1 MKNNDR
7 LNALDERFMNIALQE
22 AAKANHKVFPN
33 PKVGALIVVDD
44 KIISKGYHK
53 CYGEDHAEANAINKL
68 DRPITNATLYV
79 TLEPCSHIG
88 EKNPCTDIIKNKMFS
103 RVVIGANDP
112 NPKASGGAE
121 ILKKNKIDVK
131 ENVCAEK
138 SKKLNRR
145 FFTYF
150 EKRRPYVVLKIA
162 STLDGY
168 IAEMNGHS
176 KWITN
181 EKSRKSV
188 HKLRSTS
195 DAILVGRKTIEADD
209 PSLTS
214 HGYGKDPKIVILDPH
229 NRINPKSKVFKNKPI
244 VFTNKYLVNDPK
256 ENIIYILRELYS
268 KSYQTLLVEG
278 GGETLSH
285 FLDSDLFDE
294 LHIYYAPKIIGNG
307 KPLYTGNNTLTKDY
321 QLQLHKVE
329 HFDCD
334 IKLVFYRDH

>member
-1 MKNNDR
+1 MD
-7 LNALDERFMNIALQE
+7 
-22 AAKANHKVFPN
+22 
-33 PKVGALIVVDD
+33 G

-53 CYGEDHAEANAINKL
+53 CYGEDHAEANAIKRL
-68 DRPITNATLYV
+68 DRSITNATLYV

-88 EKNPCTDIIKNKMFS
+88 KRNPCTDIIKSKMFS

-121 ILKKNKIDVK
+121 ILKNNNIDVK

-181 EKSRKSV
+181 RKARKSS
-188 HKLRSTS
+188 HKLRSS
-195 DAILVGRKTIEADD
+195 CQAILVGNNTLVKDN
-209 PSLTS
+209 PSLTA
-214 HGYGKDPKIVILDPH
+214 HGTGKNPKIIVFHDEMNSILEKKVYQRDPIIIPKAKLNSNPEKNIQYILDYLY
-229 NRINPKSKVFKNKPI
+229 KN
-244 VFTNKYLVNDPK
+244 
-256 ENIIYILRELYS
+256 
-268 KSYQTLLVEG
+268 SYQTLLVEG
-278 GGETLSH
+278 GGKTISH
-285 FLDSDLFDE
+285 FLDSRLFDE
-294 LHIYYAPKIIGNG
+294 LHIYYAPKLIGNG
-307 KPLYTGNNTLTKDY
+307 IPLYTGTNTIQNNLKLRIHQIDNYSNDFKITYLRDY
-321 QLQLHKVE
+321 
-329 HFDCD
+329 
-334 IKLVFYRDH
+334 

>member
-1 MKNNDR
+1 MKNNNQ
-7 LNALDERFMNIALQE
+7 LNVLDEHFMNIALQE

-44 KIISKGYHK
+44 KIISKGYHT

-68 DRPITNATLYV
+68 DKPIINATLYV

-88 EKNPCTDIIKNKMFS
+88 KRNPCTDIIKSKMFS

-121 ILKKNKIDVK
+121 ILKNNNINVT

-150 EKRRPYVVLKIA
+150 EKKRPYVILKIA
-162 STLDGY
+162 STLDGF
-168 IAEMNGHS
+168 IAEMDGHS

-188 HKLRSTS
+188 HKLRSS
-195 DAILVGRKTIEADD
+195 CDAILVGRKTIEVDN

-214 HGYGKDPKIVILDPH
+214 HGYGKDPKIVVLSSQ
-229 NRINPKSKVFKNKPI
+229 NKINPKSKIFKNVPI
-244 VFTNKYLVNDPK
+244 FFSNKDLVNDPK
-256 ENIIYILRELYS
+256 KNIIYILRELYN

-278 GGETLSH
+278 GGKTLSH

-307 KPLYTGNNTLTKDY
+307 KPLYVGSNRLTKDY
-321 QLQLHKVE
+321 KLKIHKIE
-329 HFDCD
+329 HFDHD
-334 IKLVFYRDH
+334 IKMVFYRDH

>member
-1 MKNNDR
+1 MD
-7 LNALDERFMNIALQE
+7 IALQE

-33 PKVGALIVVDD
+33 PKVGALIVVDG
-44 KIISKGYHK
+44 KIISKGYHE
-53 CYGEDHAEANAINKL
+53 CFGGDHAEANAINKL

-88 EKNPCTDIIKNKMFS
+88 KRNPCTDIIKSNMFN

-121 ILKKNKIDVK
+121 ILKREKIDVK
-131 ENVCAEK
+131 ENVCGEK

-150 EKRRPYVVLKIA
+150 EKKRPYVVLKIA
-162 STLDGY
+162 STLDGF

-195 DAILVGRKTIEADD
+195 DAILVGRKTIDADD

-214 HGYGKDPKIVILDPH
+214 HGYGKDPKIVILDSH

-244 VFTNKYLVNDPK
+244 IFANKHLVNDPK
-256 ENIIYILRELYS
+256 KNIIYILRELYN

-307 KPLYTGNNTLTKDY
+307 KPLYTGINTLTKDY
-321 QLQLHKVE
+321 QLRLHKVE
-329 HFDCD
+329 HFDHD
-334 IKLVFYRDH
+334 IKLIFYRDH